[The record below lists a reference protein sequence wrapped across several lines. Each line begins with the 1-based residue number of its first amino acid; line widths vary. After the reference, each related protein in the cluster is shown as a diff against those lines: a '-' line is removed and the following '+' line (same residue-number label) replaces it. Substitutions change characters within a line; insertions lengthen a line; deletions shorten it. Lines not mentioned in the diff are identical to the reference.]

1 MQIYLHQN
9 NQQEGPFTLP
19 RISARLVSGDLDSA
33 TLAWH
38 EGMDTWYPLTH
49 EKWQALGIVVPA
61 SQAKPAVVESAPVQ
75 EQVEAETVS
84 VDVDS
89 PSDVS
94 MEESVDEL
102 VPETDEFE
110 PEPESELGTEAESS
124 GPAFASYTEEDFK
137 PPSFE
142 EMEKEMTALRVK
154 RAGFPE
160 AIGRRAH
167 EIEFR
172 DEEIEDS
179 WAALEKA
186 LQSGKEDIAVS
197 AFASLGQAILSAGLN
212 DPGLDELRDEER
224 DVADRM
230 LNLQMQLRRMG
241 GAKQMKGPAPWK
253 KWVILGVTVLLFAGI
268 ITFIVLSG

>member
-49 EKWQALGIVVPA
+49 EKWQALGIVVQA
-61 SQAKPAVVESAPVQ
+61 SRGKSAVVESAPAQ
-75 EQVEAETVS
+75 EQVEAETFS
-84 VDVDS
+84 VEVDS
-89 PSDVS
+89 TSDVS
-94 MEESVDEL
+94 MEESVEES

-110 PEPESELGTEAESS
+110 PDLKPDVEPS
-124 GPAFASYTEEDFK
+124 GAAFASYTEEDFK

-142 EMEKEMTALRVK
+142 EMEKEMIALRVK

-172 DEEIEDS
+172 DEEIEDA

-186 LQSGKEDIAVS
+186 LQSGKEEVTANV
-197 AFASLGQAILSAGLN
+197 FASLGQAILSAGLN

-241 GAKQMKGPAPWK
+241 GTKQMKGPAPWK

-268 ITFIVLSG
+268 ITFVVLSG

>member
-38 EGMDTWYPLTH
+38 EGLDNWYPLNH
-49 EKWQALGIVVPA
+49 EKWQALGIVTPSPKEKVPV
-61 SQAKPAVVESAPVQ
+61 QKSAPVEETQ
-75 EQVEAETVS
+75 EEEPIIDSVS
-84 VDVDS
+84 K
-89 PSDVS
+89 
-94 MEESVDEL
+94 E
-102 VPETDEFE
+102 ETDEEASIVQSAEEFSE
-110 PEPESELGTEAESS
+110 PEPVVEEEPSS
-124 GPAFASYTEEDFK
+124 PSFASYSEEDFK

-142 EMEKEMTALRVK
+142 EMEKQMIELRVK

-167 EIEFR
+167 EINFR
-172 DEEIEDS
+172 DEEIEDA
-179 WAALEKA
+179 WGAVENALE
-186 LQSGKEDIAVS
+186 SGKGEEK

-212 DPGLDELRDEER
+212 DPELDELRGEER

-241 GAKQMKGPAPWK
+241 GAKQVKGPASWK
-253 KWVILGVTVLLFAGI
+253 KWVILGVTVLFLGGTIVGILVAG
-268 ITFIVLSG
+268 

>member
-49 EKWQALGIVVPA
+49 EKWQALGIVAPA
-61 SQAKPAVVESAPVQ
+61 PKPKPAVQENTPLVQEAENDIDPSGVDLSSEPAEDESVVEHESGADTEEVEVES
-75 EQVEAETVS
+75 E
-84 VDVDS
+84 
-89 PSDVS
+89 
-94 MEESVDEL
+94 
-102 VPETDEFE
+102 
-110 PEPESELGTEAESS
+110 TEAEPS

-142 EMEKEMTALRVK
+142 EMEKDMTELRRK

-160 AIGRRAH
+160 QIGRRAH
-167 EIEFR
+167 EINFR
-172 DEEIEDS
+172 DEDIEEA
-179 WAALEKA
+179 WADLEKSLA
-186 LQSGKEDIAVS
+186 SGKEEDSAK
-197 AFASLGQAILSAGLN
+197 AFASLGQVILSAGLN

-230 LNLQMQLRRMG
+230 LNLQVQLRRMG
-241 GAKQMKGPAPWK
+241 GAKQRKGPAPWK
-253 KWVILGVTVLLFAGI
+253 KWVILGITFLLFAGI
-268 ITFIVLSG
+268 ITFIVLSK

>member
-49 EKWQALGIVVPA
+49 EKWQALGIVAPA
-61 SQAKPAVVESAPVQ
+61 PKPKPAVQENTPVVQ
-75 EQVEAETVS
+75 EAEN
-84 VDVDS
+84 DNDS
-89 PSDVS
+89 PEVDLSSEPAED
-94 MEESVDEL
+94 ESV
-102 VPETDEFE
+102 V
-110 PEPESELGTEAESS
+110 EPESGADTEEVEVEPETEAEPS

-142 EMEKEMTALRVK
+142 EMEKDMTELRRK

-160 AIGRRAH
+160 QIGRRAH
-167 EIEFR
+167 EINFR
-172 DEEIEDS
+172 DEDIEEA
-179 WAALEKA
+179 WADLEKSLA
-186 LQSGKEDIAVS
+186 SGKEEDSAK

-224 DVADRM
+224 EVADRM
-230 LNLQMQLRRMG
+230 LNLQVQLRRMG
-241 GAKQMKGPAPWK
+241 GAKQRKGPAPWK
-253 KWVILGVTVLLFAGI
+253 KWVILGITFLLFAGI